1 MAFDELVELWKRERN
16 GAVAIASGAGQSQTK
31 GADQLSKLQT
41 PEPAKSVEAIM
52 ARNFLG
58 AEAWKK
64 LGVIIDEPL
73 PPIPKWITPQ
83 YLSSPC
89 PLHKGLEIR
98 HSHILVL
105 VPKNIQGQPFTA
117 LALEQLCHSKQTE
130 RMPLVVGEGD
140 VATLHSE
147 NQWIQ
152 QSSDQSYWVL
162 MAKSDPVS
170 GIVPAEKTFKGKS
183 IADMHQ
189 VCRRYYPEYAHGSA
203 LEMMTGI
210 LLNAV
215 VNGERLYRDVL
226 ALCRD
231 KTDDGEHVSVGHFY
245 GPEDGIEYSGLAV
258 IRQDT
263 KPSPNESYALVR
275 V

>member
-1 MAFDELVELWKRERN
+1 
-16 GAVAIASGAGQSQTK
+16 
-31 GADQLSKLQT
+31 
-41 PEPAKSVEAIM
+41 
-52 ARNFLG
+52 
-58 AEAWKK
+58 
-64 LGVIIDEPL
+64 
-73 PPIPKWITPQ
+73 
-83 YLSSPC
+83 
-89 PLHKGLEIR
+89 
-98 HSHILVL
+98 
-105 VPKNIQGQPFTA
+105 
-117 LALEQLCHSKQTE
+117 
-130 RMPLVVGEGD
+130 MPLVVEEGD

-152 QSSDQSYWVL
+152 QSPGESYWVL

-170 GIVPAEKTFKGKS
+170 GVVPAEKTFKGKS
-183 IADMHQ
+183 IADMHK
-189 VCRRYYPEYAHGSA
+189 VCRRYYPEYTHGRA

-215 VNGERLYRDVL
+215 VNGERLYREVL

-231 KTDDGEHVSVGHFY
+231 MTDDDEHVSVGHFC
-245 GPEDGIEYSGLAV
+245 GPEDELDFSGLAV